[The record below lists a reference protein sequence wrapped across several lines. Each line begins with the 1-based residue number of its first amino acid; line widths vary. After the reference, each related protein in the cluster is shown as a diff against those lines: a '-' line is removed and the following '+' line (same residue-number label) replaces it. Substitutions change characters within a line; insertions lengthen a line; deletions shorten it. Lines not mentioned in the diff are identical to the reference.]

1 MKLINK
7 VNGCIFGYDHQ
18 RLFKGRLLLDEN
30 GWVEGITESLEK
42 EEDDEKRFVFGTFYP
57 GKVMELFELPL
68 KGNATTLNFHM
79 ENHGID
85 YKGEVLT
92 MEQPSTQLYGLCT
105 VIVRIPELEVNDI
118 FEEVEK
124 LELEIEEMKNNMDV
138 YGQAFYQ
145 GFIENK
151 NRMMKVVED
160 SYRVRSDI
168 KELLKRF

>member
-1 MKLINK
+1 M
-7 VNGCIFGYDHQ
+7 
-18 RLFKGRLLLDEN
+18 
-30 GWVEGITESLEK
+30 
-42 EEDDEKRFVFGTFYP
+42 
-57 GKVMELFELPL
+57 
-68 KGNATTLNFHM
+68 
-79 ENHGID
+79 
-85 YKGEVLT
+85 
-92 MEQPSTQLYGLCT
+92 
-105 VIVRIPELEVNDI
+105 RIPELEVNDI